1 MRPYS
6 LWQNGCGDNAIRRL
20 AAEVGRIDRLVR
32 VEAADKGMENG
43 ELPEFCRWLLDR
55 AEKLKI
61 ADSVPRAILQG
72 RDLISIGMKPG
83 PDFGVLLAKAYEAQ
97 LDGLFSDHDGAMRYL
112 ARERQQDESGGH

>member
-1 MRPYS
+1 
-6 LWQNGCGDNAIRRL
+6 
-20 AAEVGRIDRLVR
+20 
-32 VEAADKGMENG
+32 
-43 ELPEFCRWLLDR
+43 LDR
-55 AEKLKI
+55 AEKLRV